1 MPQYITICLNKLRNW
16 NEDSESYSMSGC
28 SYHLPTDFHL
38 ANVKLLFVVSTL
50 KKKKMTHTKM
60 TEAGNKKVVSK
71 IGFLFLGG

>member
-1 MPQYITICLNKLRNW
+1 
-16 NEDSESYSMSGC
+16 MSGC